1 MSSKIH
7 LSIIQPAGYIH
18 SQGFLDQARY
28 ARYQF
33 RRLGAQVTIGKNRLR
48 EDSVNIVFG
57 AHLGFDVAL
66 KQRYTC
72 VFFNLEQLGEG
83 GAQVSH
89 SYLDLLRSSAVIDY
103 DERNLAAYGCKPGS
117 VPVVSFQSAPYLA
130 NGPSVPLQ
138 DRPIDLLFF
147 GSMNDRRRAIFS
159 RIEACGWSVSMFDHP
174 VYGDERDQFIRQA
187 KAVFNCHYYESSR
200 FEQARAFHTLS
211 LGTPVISERTARTT
225 PPAAFEEAVTWL
237 GDDQLEPFFKEE
249 FLSADWLERARSQ
262 LSCFAMSDALPAWRV
277 VHEYCLGLF
286 RMSAIRIPK
295 PWRPVQM
302 CLDSGSGQYY
312 QLGWLNVSSE
322 PSSFADLSL
331 DLSQALDLPMRLPGG
346 GGGRIGLADAQM
358 DRIRIRDEV
367 PQMRNPREVMRNL
380 LRLLKP
386 EGRLELLIPCQ
397 ALPDLAG
404 DPART
409 LTRGDIPRALA
420 LDRFWDHGG
429 LEHRL
434 EIAGYDFV
442 DDNALPCAAESASS
456 ILLVMQKIETTL
468 RERTIA
474 RMYLPDFGAP
484 QDEGPFTPET
494 ADTSNITALERLKV
508 NG

>member
-1 MSSKIH
+1 MTLSIH

-57 AHLGFDVAL
+57 AHLGFDAGL

-83 GAQVSH
+83 GAQVSQ

-130 NGPSVPLQ
+130 KTPSVPLL

-147 GSMNDRRRAIFS
+147 GSINDRRRAIFS

-187 KAVFNCHYYESSR
+187 KAVFNCHFYESSR

-225 PPAAFEEAVTWL
+225 PPEAFEDAVTWL
-237 GDDQLEPFFKEE
+237 ADDQLESFFKEE

-262 LSCFAMSDALPAWRV
+262 LNSFALSDAQPAWRV

-286 RMSAIRIPK
+286 RMNAIRIPK
-295 PWRPVQM
+295 PWRPAQM

-312 QLGWLNVSSE
+312 QLGWLNLSSE
-322 PSSFADLSL
+322 TSPFADLSL
-331 DLSQALDLPMRLPGG
+331 DLARPLDLPMRLPSA
-346 GGGRIGLADAQM
+346 GGGRIGLAETQM
-358 DRIRIRDEV
+358 ELIRIRYEV
-367 PQMRNPREVMRNL
+367 PEMLNPREVMRNL
-380 LRLLKP
+380 LRMLKP
-386 EGRLELLIPCQ
+386 EGRLELLIPCH
-397 ALPDLAG
+397 AIPDLAT

-409 LTRGDIPRALA
+409 LTRGDIPKALA
-420 LDRFWDHGG
+420 IDRFWDHGG

-434 EIAGYDFV
+434 EITGYDFV
-442 DDNALPCAAESASS
+442 DDNASPCAAESASS
-456 ILLVMQKIETTL
+456 IMLVMQKIETTL

-484 QDEGPFTPET
+484 QDQDSFMPEPVN
-494 ADTSNITALERLKV
+494 ASNITALDRMKMT
-508 NG
+508 G